1 MNKFL
6 LLIFFP
12 AVYLLL
18 PVKAVYGQ
26 SLAISGTI
34 YATDGDDIEPLGGAN
49 IQVLAAPD
57 SSFVGG
63 AASSPDGAF
72 RVINLSPGTYLI
84 RTSFLGF
91 EQQTKSITLEE
102 EDLTELEIRLGTSSI
117 ELEEFRITARRPRVE
132 VRGDT
137 TAYHA
142 DGYRTNP
149 DANVQDL
156 VTRMPGFVIEDGRL
170 QAQGENVASVLLD
183 GDEFFGDDAV
193 MVLQNLPAEIVAQI
207 EVFDRESDQARF
219 TGFRDG
225 NTDRTINIVTRGG
238 MNTGQ
243 FGRINS
249 GYGSQTR
256 YMAGGNYNYFRGAQ
270 RISVIGMTNNVNQQN
285 FSSEDMLGVSEATGS
300 GGGRGGNATRNFRTG
315 NQNGINSVHSTG
327 INYNDRWNDNW
338 RINASYFFNLTDNV
352 HNLNRERLYLT
363 GFSADQRYDE
373 NAFNSSDNYNHR
385 FDMRLE
391 HNFDDRRSF
400 IFTSRVSVQRNSSAQ
415 NVDAFTLDQNSQFV
429 NNIIRE
435 NRNSMAAYN
444 VNSNLLYRQR
454 FETRGRTFSANLRT
468 NISDRNGERYQFDDS
483 QYFDDG
489 ENRII
494 NDQQTETFNGG
505 YSLNGNFSYTEPV
518 TERTQLMFSYQPSVN
533 NNESV
538 QDVFRFDETTNSYS
552 RIDTSLTNRY
562 DNRVYSNRLRSSY
575 RFSNERINANMSL
588 SWQHTLLDGEQSFPY
603 AADISQTWQNFLPG
617 ASLQYNFN
625 RRSNIRF
632 NYNTGTRTPSVR
644 QLQDVIDN
652 SDPLRLTTGNPELN
666 QQYDHRFSI
675 RLRHAKPEAGTSTSG
690 FISFN
695 ITQNHIG
702 NRTFVAQEDTELAEG
717 VILGRGSR
725 LVSPDNIGSSYN
737 FFSRLN
743 RSLPVDFISS
753 NLSLN
758 AGVGFNRRPSFID
771 DARNLTDNYR
781 LNSGLQI
788 SSNISKR
795 VDFRVAYY
803 ANYNIVENSIRP
815 ELDNNYYAGRANGVF
830 NLMPFKGFVVAS
842 DVNLRHYAGLGDD
855 FNQGNIF
862 WNGSIGY
869 KFLEND
875 SAEFRITVFDILGQ
889 NDNINR
895 NIQEDF
901 IEDYRSNVLTRYM
914 LFSFNYRFRSFGRG

>member
-830 NLMPFKGFVVAS
+830 NLMPFKGFVIAS